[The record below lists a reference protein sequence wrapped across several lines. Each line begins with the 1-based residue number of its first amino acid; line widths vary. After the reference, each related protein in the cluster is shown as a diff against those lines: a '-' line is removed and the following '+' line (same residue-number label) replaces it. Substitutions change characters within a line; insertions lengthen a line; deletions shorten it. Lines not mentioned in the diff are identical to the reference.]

1 MILTLYHGTKTK
13 DLLPAYGQGRRE
25 NDYGQGFYTSEDLSL
40 AKEWAWSPFTI
51 GDNGYVYKYHLD
63 LTNLKILR
71 LSEHDTLSWVAELLA
86 NRRLSV
92 AEYEEALQDK
102 IQAIIKKFRVPKIE
116 DYDVIIGWRADDSY
130 FAYMEDFVRGV
141 IYRDVFDQAIKLGDL
156 GEQVFIRSEKAFAA
170 LELVSINEVPNYY
183 EAIYNERDKLARQ
196 YYQLIRHNIVNPR
209 ERQTIDYY
217 LQRCD

>member
-13 DLLPAYGQGRRE
+13 DLVPMYGKGRRE

-51 GDNGYVYKYHLD
+51 GDTGYVYKYHLD
-63 LTNLKILR
+63 LIGLKVLR

-86 NRRLSV
+86 NRRLSIG
-92 AEYEEALQDK
+92 EHEEVLKDK
-102 IQAIIKKFRVPKIE
+102 VETIIQKFRVPNIE

-130 FAYMEDFVRGV
+130 FAYMEDFVRGT
-141 IYRDVFDQAIKLGDL
+141 IYRDIFDQAITLGDL
-156 GEQVFIRSEKAFAA
+156 GEQVFIKSARAFDK
-170 LELVSINEVPNYY
+170 LENVAVEEVPNYY
-183 EAIYNERDKLARQ
+183 ETLYTERDKLARQ
-196 YYQLIRHNIVNPR
+196 YYQLIRKNMVDPN

-217 LQRCD
+217 LMKE